1 MGFWLIIYSEVIT
14 KKIRSLQLIFAPSL
28 PFQLLLRAPSRELQ
42 EGATF
47 LGNGIWA
54 LYTFRSY
61 HKENSQV
68 YNQYLLCRFHFN
80 HCSLYIYIE
89 LPLRSSRMELHFW
102 VMEFGL
108 LIQSGAITKNF
119 RRVGSILAPLFI
131 FQFWYLS
138 YIVDR
143 HLLPVSKYTRAIIEH
158 YYKGKVLQC
167 EG

>member
-1 MGFWLIIYSEVIT
+1 MSKMDFLDPQEAEKCNKQKREQFWWT
-14 KKIRSLQLIFAPSL
+14 PC
-28 PFQLLLRAPSRELQ
+28 
-42 EGATF
+42 
-47 LGNGIWA
+47 
-54 LYTFRSY
+54 TFRSF
-61 HKENSQV
+61 HKENSEV

-89 LPLRSSRMELHFW
+89 LPLGSSRMELHFW

-119 RRVGSILAPLFI
+119 RRVGSILAPSFI

-167 EG
+167 RILISDERYRCS